1 MEIIHHLDFNILSKN
16 YESTWNQLFRTLKLF
31 AYQAPNTLDILRV
44 LLLNYWHMILY
55 KMI

>member
-16 YESTWNQLFRTLKLF
+16 YESTWNQLFITLKLF